1 MKKTL
6 ILPAALLSAATIF
19 GIGTNV
25 SYSANSSHDDVKTE
39 SASGKPKEAVK
50 YFTGSNLK
58 ASKAFEAT
66 PASVSW
72 PLITNITDK
81 SLEGNLQSGIT
92 FPAATVAYNVN
103 TKIDFT
109 GDAVTDS
116 NVIFWQLVG
125 AANSWTATGS
135 TTVFNPD
142 VYVQLDV
149 NPTNGGTLTVNKI
162 DALVGASG
170 TGNMYYQAFYSV
182 NADFSN
188 PVSVQSALKLPN
200 NASSALS
207 FTLPTPVVL
216 TGSQKL
222 YLRFYP
228 YLAAAATN
236 KQFGL
241 RNVKISGT
249 MEGAVAN
256 PATVS
261 TTAVSSVST
270 TSAQSGGTI
279 SSNGGGAITASGV
292 VWSTNQNPT
301 IDDSKTNENATTG
314 SFVSSLSGLTPGST
328 YYARAYAT
336 NSAGTSYGSQV
347 NFTTLAA
354 IVAPTVTTTG
364 QSQITNKSFVIS
376 GNVSDW
382 GGSQVIERGIVWSK
396 TNSTPT
402 LEDDNKVSTGT
413 GLGAFSS
420 YVYGVDAAT
429 LYYARTFATNAAG
442 TSYGSTATVTT
453 KATDPDVIK
462 TISKNGRASGDY
474 SSVQE
479 AFDAVPDN
487 YTGRWILHI
496 KPGTYTERPTL
507 AATKSNVYLIGDDA
521 ATTIITNNV
530 SAGTINPETNQAY
543 GTSLSQTMAVFGNDF
558 TASKIT
564 IANTFVNSNVNTA
577 NNSSTQAVALKT
589 QGDRQAFYDC
599 RILGY
604 QDTYL
609 GNSIGRAYFKNSYLE
624 GNVDFIFGRQTVVF
638 DQCTTYINRNNS
650 VVTAPST
657 EASTK
662 FGFVFL
668 DCNLT
673 VPTAGTLDFNGTAIS
688 NFHFGRAW
696 QNAPKAAF
704 IRTVTPAMLNPIGW
718 TTPIN
723 GPLPVTFV
731 EYGNTGDGAT
741 PERLLQRGNGGTV
754 LTQTQSLVYTVENVF
769 KKETDPSFVFDWM
782 PLSSVSFDFGTLAV
796 GNANNSK
803 LSVYPNPFA
812 DQVTI
817 AYDLKAGS
825 DVNVTIYDATGRT
838 VKNITKA
845 NQKSGINQMTVETS
859 DLKTG
864 IYFYSLKSASG
875 EITGKLIKK

>member
-6 ILPAALLSAATIF
+6 ILPTALLSAVMIF
-19 GIGTNV
+19 GIGTSV
-25 SYSANSSHDDVKTE
+25 SYFNSSSNNDNKTSHSTEVLKEANQPTE
-39 SASGKPKEAVK
+39 SKISKP
-50 YFTGSNLK
+50 
-58 ASKAFEAT
+58 SKAFEAT
-66 PASVSW
+66 PASVTW
-72 PLITNITDK
+72 PLIANITDK
-81 SLEGNLQSGIT
+81 SLEGNLESTISY
-92 FPAATVAYNVN
+92 PAASVAYQVN

-109 GDAVTDS
+109 GDATTDS

-182 NADFSN
+182 NSDFSN
-188 PVSVQSALKLPN
+188 PVSIQSAFKLPN

-207 FTLPTPVVL
+207 FTLSTPVVL
-216 TGSQKL
+216 SGSQKL
-222 YLRFYP
+222 YVRFYP
-228 YLAAAATN
+228 YLVAAATN

-270 TSAQSGGTI
+270 TSAMSGGTI

-292 VWSTNQNPT
+292 VWSTNQLPT
-301 IDDSKTNENATTG
+301 IDDSKTAENATTG
-314 SFVSSLSGLTPGST
+314 SYVSSLTGLNPATT

-347 NFTTLAA
+347 SFTTLAS
-354 IVAPTVTTTG
+354 IVAPTVATTS
-364 QSQITNKSFVIS
+364 QSQVTNISFVVS

-382 GGSQVIERGIVWSK
+382 GGANVTERGIVWSK
-396 TNSTPT
+396 TNNTPT
-402 LEDDNKVSTGT
+402 LENDTKVSTGS
-413 GLGAFSS
+413 GLGTFSS
-420 YVYGVDAAT
+420 YVYGVMPST
-429 LYYARTFATNAAG
+429 LYYARTFATNSAG
-442 TSYGSTATVTT
+442 TYYGSVATVTT

-462 TISKNGRASGDY
+462 TISKNGKAAGDY
-474 SSVQE
+474 STVQE
-479 AFDAVPDN
+479 AFNAVPDN

-496 KPGTYTERPTL
+496 LPGTYTERPTL

-521 ATTIITNNV
+521 ANTIITNNV
-530 SAGTINPETNQAY
+530 SAGTINPDTNQAY
-543 GTSLSQTMAVFGNDF
+543 GTSLSQTMAIFGNDF

-564 IANTFVNSNVNTA
+564 IENSYKNSAANTAINP
-577 NNSSTQAVALKT
+577 STQAVALKT

-609 GNSIGRAYFKNSYLE
+609 GNSIGRAYFKNSYIE

-650 VVTAPST
+650 VVVAPST

-673 VPTAGTLDFNGTAIS
+673 VPDAGTADFNGTVIS
-688 NFHFGRAW
+688 NFHFGRPW
-696 QNAPKAAF
+696 QNRPKAAF
-704 IRTVTPAMLNPIGW
+704 IRSVTPAMLNPVGW
-718 TTPIN
+718 TTMNAGLNP
-723 GPLPVTFV
+723 TFV
-731 EYGNTGDGAT
+731 EYGGTGAGAT
-741 PERLLQRGNGGTV
+741 PDKLALRGNEGV
-754 LTQTQSLVYTVENVF
+754 VINATQAQVYTVENVF

-782 PLSSVSFDFGTLAV
+782 PPASVSFDFGTLAV
-796 GNANNSK
+796 DNIKNAK
-803 LSVYPNPFA
+803 LSVYPNPFT

-817 AYDLKAGS
+817 AYDLKSAS
-825 DVNVTIYDATGRT
+825 DVNVTIYDMNGRV
-838 VKNITKA
+838 VKSVTKA
-845 NQKSGINQMTVETS
+845 NQKSGINNLTIQTK

-864 IYFYSLKSASG
+864 IYIYSLKSTAGQIS
-875 EITGKLIKK
+875 GKLIKN

>member
-6 ILPAALLSAATIF
+6 ILPAALFGAAMIF
-19 GIGTNV
+19 GIGTSV
-25 SYSANSSHDDVKTE
+25 SYFELPSNENVT
-39 SASGKPKEAVK
+39 ASFPNGNLKEADQP
-50 YFTGSNLK
+50 TENNTLK
-58 ASKAFEAT
+58 LSKAFEAT
-66 PASVSW
+66 PASVTW
-72 PLITNITDK
+72 PLITNITEK
-81 SLEGNLQSGIT
+81 SLEGNLESSISYPT
-92 FPAATVAYNVN
+92 ASVAYQVN

-109 GDAVTDS
+109 GDAITDS

-125 AANSWTATGS
+125 TANSWTATGS

-188 PVSVQSALKLPN
+188 PVSIQSALKLPN
-200 NASSALS
+200 NGSSALS
-207 FTLPTPVVL
+207 ATLATPVVL

-222 YLRFYP
+222 YVRFYP
-228 YLAAAATN
+228 YLVAAATN

-270 TSAQSGGTI
+270 TSAVSGGSI

-301 IDDSKTNENATTG
+301 IDDSKTKENATTG
-314 SFVSSLSGLTPGST
+314 SYASSLTGLNPGTT

-336 NSAGTSYGSQV
+336 NSAGTSYGSQLS
-347 NFTTLAA
+347 FTTLAS
-354 IVAPTVTTTG
+354 IVAPTVTTTS
-364 QSQITNKSFVIS
+364 QSQVTNKSFVVS
-376 GNVSDW
+376 GNVTDW
-382 GGSQVIERGIVWSK
+382 GGASVTDRGIVWSK
-396 TNSTPT
+396 TSSTPT
-402 LEDDNKVSTGT
+402 LENADKVSTGT

-420 YVYGVDAAT
+420 YVYGVEQST
-429 LYYARTFATNAAG
+429 LYYVRTFAVNSAG
-442 TSYGSTATVTT
+442 TSYGSVATVTT
-453 KATDPDVIK
+453 KATDPDIIK
-462 TISKNGRASGDY
+462 TISKDSKVGDY
-474 SSVQE
+474 ATVQA

-507 AATKSNVYLIGDDA
+507 AATKSNVFLIGDDA

-530 SAGTINPETNQAY
+530 SAGTINPDTGQGY
-543 GTSLSQTMAVFGNDF
+543 GTSLSQTMAILGNDF

-564 IANTFVNSNVNTA
+564 VANTFVNSNANAA
-577 NNSSTQAVALKT
+577 NNANTQAVALKT

-609 GNSIGRAYFKNSYLE
+609 GNSIGRAYFKNSYIE

-662 FGFVFL
+662 YGFVFL

-673 VPTAGTLDFNGTAIS
+673 VPAAGTTDFNGTVIS
-688 NFHFGRAW
+688 NFHFGRPW
-696 QNAPKAAF
+696 QNRPKSAF
-704 IRTVTPAMLNPIGW
+704 IRSNTPAMLNSVGW
-718 TTPIN
+718 TTMNAGLNP
-723 GPLPVTFV
+723 TFV
-731 EYGNTGDGAT
+731 EYGGYGAGAT
-741 PERLLQRGNGGTV
+741 PDKLVSRGNEGVVITEAQAQV
-754 LTQTQSLVYTVENVF
+754 FTVENVF

-782 PLSSVSFDFGTLAV
+782 PAASVSFDFGTLAV
-796 GNANNSK
+796 NNIKDAK
-803 LSVYPNPFA
+803 LSVYPNPFT

-817 AYDLKAGS
+817 AYDLKSTS
-825 DVNVTIYDATGRT
+825 DINVSIYDMTGR
-838 VKNITKA
+838 VVRNIAKS
-845 NQKSGINQMTVETS
+845 NQKSGVNTITIQTK

-864 IYFYSLKSASG
+864 IYIYNLKSNSG
-875 EITGKLIKK
+875 QITGKLIRN

>member
-6 ILPAALLSAATIF
+6 IFPAALLSAVMIF
-19 GIGTNV
+19 GIGTSV
-25 SYSANSSHDDVKTE
+25 SYFKVSSSDDVKTSISSTKLE
-39 SASGKPKEAVK
+39 EVYKSGENKNIA
-50 YFTGSNLK
+50 GQ
-58 ASKAFEAT
+58 SKLIEAT
-66 PASVSW
+66 PASVTW
-72 PLITNITDK
+72 PLITNITEK
-81 SLEGNLQSGIT
+81 SLEGNLESSISY
-92 FPAATVAYNVN
+92 PAASVAYQVN

-109 GDAVTDS
+109 GDAITDS

-125 AANSWTATGS
+125 SANSWTGTGS
-135 TTVFNPD
+135 TTVLNAD

-182 NADFSN
+182 NSDFSS
-188 PVSVQSALKLPN
+188 PVSIQSALKLPN
-200 NASSALS
+200 NGSSALS
-207 FTLPTPVVL
+207 FTLATPVVL
-216 TGSQKL
+216 TGSQKM
-222 YLRFYP
+222 YVRFYP

-270 TSAQSGGTI
+270 TSAVSGGTI
-279 SSNGGGAITASGV
+279 SSNGGGAVTASGV
-292 VWSTNQNPT
+292 VWSTNQLPT
-301 IDDSKTNENATTG
+301 VDDFKTTENATSG
-314 SFVSSLSGLTPGST
+314 SYTSSLSNLTPGTT

-347 NFTTLAA
+347 SFTTLAN
-354 IVAPTVTTTG
+354 IVAPTVTTTS
-364 QSQITNKSFVIS
+364 QSQVTNKSFVVS
-376 GNVSDW
+376 GNVTDW
-382 GGSQVIERGIVWSK
+382 GGADVTERGIVWSK
-396 TNSTPT
+396 TNNTPA
-402 LEDDNKVSTGT
+402 LDNATKVITGS

-420 YVYGVDAAT
+420 FVFGAEAST
-429 LYYARTFATNAAG
+429 LYYVRTFATNSAG
-442 TSYGSTATVTT
+442 TSYGSVATVTT
-453 KATDPDVIK
+453 KATDPDITK
-462 TISKNGRASGDY
+462 TIAKDGSGDY
-474 SSVQE
+474 TTVQA

-487 YTGRWILHI
+487 YTGRWIIHI

-507 AATKSNVYLIGDDA
+507 LAAKSNVFLIGDDA
-521 ATTIITNNV
+521 ATTIITNNI
-530 SAGTINPETNQAY
+530 SAGNINPDTGQAY

-564 IANTFVNSNVNTA
+564 IANTFVNSTA
-577 NNSSTQAVALKT
+577 NTQINSSTQAVALKT

-609 GNSIGRAYFKNSYLE
+609 GNSIGRAYFKNSYIE

-673 VPTAGTLDFNGTAIS
+673 VPAAGTTDFNGTVIS

-696 QNAPKAAF
+696 QNIPKAAF
-704 IRTVTPAMLNPIGW
+704 IRCATPSMLNATGW

-723 GPLPVTFV
+723 GVLPVTFV

-741 PERLLQRGNGGTV
+741 PERLAQRANGGVV
-754 LTQTQSLVYTVENVF
+754 LTEPQSQVYTIANVF
-769 KKETDPSFVFDWM
+769 KKETDASFVFDWM
-782 PLSSVSFDFGTLAV
+782 PPASVSFDFGTLGV
-796 GNANNSK
+796 NNIREAK
-803 LSVYPNPFA
+803 LSVYPNPFT

-817 AYDLKAGS
+817 AYDLKNSS
-825 DVNVTIYDATGRT
+825 DVAVTVYDMSGRMI
-838 VKNITKA
+838 KNIQKA
-845 NQKSGINQMTVETS
+845 NQKSGINNLTIQTK
-859 DLKTG
+859 DWKTG
-864 IYFYSLKSASG
+864 IYFYSLKTNSG
-875 EITGKLIKK
+875 QINGKLIKK